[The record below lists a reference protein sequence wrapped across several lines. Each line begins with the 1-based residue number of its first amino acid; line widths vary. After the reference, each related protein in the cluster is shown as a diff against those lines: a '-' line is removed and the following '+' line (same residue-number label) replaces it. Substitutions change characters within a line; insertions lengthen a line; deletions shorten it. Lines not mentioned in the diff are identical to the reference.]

1 MKVLLLGSGGREH
14 ALAWKLVQSPK
25 LGKLYVAPGN
35 AGTAQLAENVSLAV
49 TDFRAIGDFIQDKQI
64 DLLVVGPEDP
74 LVEGIR
80 DFLEAD
86 SRFGGLMI
94 VGPGKDG
101 AILEGSKDF
110 AKQFMIRHGI
120 PTAGYMTV
128 TPDRV
133 KEGQQFLATLRPP
146 YVLKA
151 DGLAAGKGVLIL
163 PELEEAQRE
172 LEEMLGGF
180 LGELS
185 VNRYLYE
192 DPILTAGYRP
202 YTSGD
207 PMRSIAWKQSVRG
220 QGLMVKK
227 WDYTTEPRAVVLV
240 HADTKDYDHP
250 EPAELCYSM
259 ARTICRRLEEK
270 AVSYRFAANAA
281 FDLLLNAALSGEE
294 WRKPLE
300 TPQGYGPE
308 HYRRVLEILGR
319 ATGQTALSCARF
331 CAEYYHPQEQVGC
344 IVVTT
349 EPEEAV
355 RAAVQ
360 PLPGIPLVVLTPEM
374 AAETAQTGEA
384 GA

>member
-1 MKVLLLGSGGREH
+1 MSAVIFALLLVATALGLERYSTAHSLDDVQGRLEVEDH
-14 ALAWKLVQSPK
+14 LVE
-25 LGKLYVAPGN
+25 
-35 AGTAQLAENVSLAV
+35 AGEPAV
-49 TDFRAIGDFIQDKQI
+49 IH
-64 DLLVVGPEDP
+64 LVVRNSGP
-74 LVEGIR
+74 R
-80 DFLEAD
+80 WKMFLAAKLHLNKEFLPCAEHHITQDQAGLGHTVRFTTWLRPGQEAD
-86 SRFGGLMI
+86 FSTALR
-94 VGPGKDG
+94 
-101 AILEGSKDF
+101 LERRG
-110 AKQFMIRHGI
+110 R
-120 PTAGYMTV
+120 
-128 TPDRV
+128 
-133 KEGQQFLATLRPP
+133 
-146 YVLKA
+146 YVLEPMQ
-151 DGLAAGKGVLIL
+151 VI
-163 PELEEAQRE
+163 
-172 LEEMLGGF
+172 GGDF

-331 CAEYYHPQEQVGC
+331 CAEYYHPQEQVSC

-355 RAAVQ
+355 RAAVR
-360 PLPGIPLVVLTPEM
+360 PLPGIPLLVLTPEM
-374 AAETAQTGEA
+374 AVETAQTGEA